1 MTETKDDSQSLNNRM
16 YKIQKMQVQA
26 QIQAYNVI
34 TNDNYNN
41 NGIQLR
47 DLTLTILNST
57 IAEPT

>member
-1 MTETKDDSQSLNNRM
+1 MAETKEDSQSLNNQM

-34 TNDNYNN
+34 TNHNYNN

-47 DLTLTILNST
+47 DLTLTI
-57 IAEPT
+57 PT

>member
-1 MTETKDDSQSLNNRM
+1 MAETKEDSQSLNNQM

-34 TNDNYNN
+34 TNHNYNN

-47 DLTLTILNST
+47 DLTLTIPT
-57 IAEPT
+57 WIAP

>member
-1 MTETKDDSQSLNNRM
+1 MTETKNDSQSLNNQM

>member
-1 MTETKDDSQSLNNRM
+1 MAETKEDSQSLNNRM

-34 TNDNYNN
+34 TNHNYNN

-47 DLTLTILNST
+47 DLTLTIPT
-57 IAEPT
+57 WIAP

>member
-1 MTETKDDSQSLNNRM
+1 MTETKEDSQSLNNRM

-34 TNDNYNN
+34 TNNNYNN

-47 DLTLTILNST
+47 DLTLTIPT
-57 IAEPT
+57 WIAP

>member
-1 MTETKDDSQSLNNRM
+1 MTETKNDSQSLNNRM

>member
-1 MTETKDDSQSLNNRM
+1 MTATKEDAQGLNNQM

-34 TNDNYNN
+34 ANNNDNN

-47 DLTLTILNST
+47 DLTLRR
-57 IAEPT
+57 PTE